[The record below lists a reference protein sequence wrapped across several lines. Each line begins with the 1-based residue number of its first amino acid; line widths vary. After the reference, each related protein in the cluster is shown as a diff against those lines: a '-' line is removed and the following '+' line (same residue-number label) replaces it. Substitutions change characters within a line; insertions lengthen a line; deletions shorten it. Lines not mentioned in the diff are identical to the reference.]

1 LFISSR
7 IYYAEKQ
14 LVKALP
20 KLADKA
26 TSPKLVDAFESHL
39 KDTRQHVERLERVF
53 EICGRAPRAVTCAA
67 IQGILEEGKEIMSE
81 TDDPEARDSGL
92 IAAAQA
98 AEHYEISRYGTL
110 AAWADQ
116 LGMKEAAKILNQTL
130 DEEYAAD
137 KKLSAIAEGSLNR
150 KAA

>member
-67 IQGILEEGKEIMSE
+67 IQGILEEGKEIMIREGATFPDCTAHPKLTTIWKQVDVDIENVVVLTKKSK
-81 TDDPEARDSGL
+81 
-92 IAAAQA
+92 
-98 AEHYEISRYGTL
+98 AEPAG
-110 AAWADQ
+110 
-116 LGMKEAAKILNQTL
+116 
-130 DEEYAAD
+130 
-137 KKLSAIAEGSLNR
+137 
-150 KAA
+150 

>member
-1 LFISSR
+1 
-7 IYYAEKQ
+7 
-14 LVKALP
+14 
-20 KLADKA
+20 
-26 TSPKLVDAFESHL
+26 
-39 KDTRQHVERLERVF
+39 
-53 EICGRAPRAVTCAA
+53 
-67 IQGILEEGKEIMSE
+67 MSE
-81 TDDPEARDSGL
+81 TDDPEARESAL

-110 AAWADQ
+110 AAWAEQ